1 MSYQPSAMIPSDPPN
16 LPDEAPPESF
26 IEQIKDVLE
35 HLHDFMYLQQ
45 HALVR
50 DWELSGDSPAQSL
63 RRSVL
68 AAIDTLSPGPGVAF
82 RSPNARVYNMLHL
95 RYVEGLT
102 VHQAAHDL
110 NLSLRQAHRDLRRGE
125 ESIAAMLWWQRFHPQ
140 TEQVIAVDEPLAE
153 MRAEIDRFELDPR
166 PIDLYGLVNRVIQS
180 VTPLAGQQEITLH
193 LDTTAESA
201 IIFTDPVV
209 AQQVLISIVSHAI
222 QHARAGRI
230 YFKGMG
236 KQPGLIIN
244 YPVDPSSEELDPQT
258 VTTHLADRLG
268 WSVEQTC
275 ENGDRCLIHVGM
287 VAQEPVRVPTVLVID
302 DNEGLKD
309 LIGRYLSN
317 YACKIVA
324 ATSGSQGLQLAEEST
339 PDVIILDIMMP
350 EMDGWEVL
358 QTLRHRALT
367 QEIPVVICSVFND
380 PRLAR
385 SLGAYDLLPK
395 PLRSDDLIKVLNNL
409 ELL

>member
-1 MSYQPSAMIPSDPPN
+1 MTSFDAPN
-16 LPDEAPPESF
+16 VPEEAPPESF

-45 HALVR
+45 HALIN
-50 DWELSGDSPAQSL
+50 DWELSGDTPAQSL

-68 AAIDTLSPGPGVAF
+68 AAIETLSPGPGVAF

-102 VHQAAHDL
+102 VNQAAHDL

-125 ESIAAMLWWQRFHPQ
+125 ESVAAMLWWQRFHPQ
-140 TEQVIAVDEPLAE
+140 FTQPESVDEPLDE

-166 PIDLYGLVNRVIQS
+166 SIDLYALVNRVIHA
-180 VTPLAGQQEITLH
+180 VTPLANQQDITLH
-193 LDTTAESA
+193 LDTTAESSL
-201 IIFTDPVV
+201 IFTDPLV

-230 YFKGMG
+230 YLKRMG

-244 YPVDPSSEELDPQT
+244 YPLDTAPQGFDPQT
-258 VTTHLADRLG
+258 VTNHLAVRLG
-268 WSVEQTC
+268 WSVEQTH
-275 ENGDRCLIHVGM
+275 ESGDRCLIHIRM
-287 VAQEPVRVPTVLVID
+287 ISQAPLDVPTLLVID

-317 YACKIVA
+317 YACKIVS
-324 ATSGSQGLQLAEEST
+324 ATNGAHGLQLAEESA

-350 EMDGWEVL
+350 ELDGWEVL
-358 QTLRHRALT
+358 QTLRHRILT
-367 QEIPVVICSVFND
+367 QNIPVVICSVFND
-380 PRLAR
+380 PRLAQ

-395 PLRSDDLIKVLNNL
+395 PLRPDDLIKVLHNL
-409 ELL
+409 DLL

>member
-1 MSYQPSAMIPSDPPN
+1 MTPFDPPN

-26 IEQIKDVLE
+26 VEQIKDVLE

-45 HALVR
+45 HNLVK

-68 AAIDTLSPGPGVAF
+68 AAIESLSPGPGVAF

-102 VHQAAHDL
+102 VNQAAHDL

-140 TEQVIAVDEPLAE
+140 TEQVTAIDEPLAE

-166 PIDLYGLVNRVIQS
+166 PIDLYALVNRVIQS
-180 VTPLAGQQEITLH
+180 VTPLAQQQDITLH
-193 LDTTAESA
+193 LDTTADSML
-201 IIFTDPVV
+201 IVTDPVV

-222 QHARAGRI
+222 QHARAGRV
-230 YFKGMG
+230 YFKAAG

-244 YPVDPSSEELDPQT
+244 YPMDADSEGLDPQM
-258 VTTHLADRLG
+258 VTAHLVDRLG

-275 ENGDRCLIHVGM
+275 ENGDRCLIHVEM
-287 VAQEPVRVPTVLVID
+287 VSQAPPHVPTVLVID

-309 LIGRYLSN
+309 LIGRYLSI
-317 YACKIVA
+317 YACKIIA
-324 ATSGSQGLQLAEEST
+324 ATSGLQGIQLAEEAA

-358 QTLRHRALT
+358 QTLQHRTMT

-395 PLRSDDLIKVLNNL
+395 PLRSDDLIKVLHEL
-409 ELL
+409 ELV